1 MEAYASKDMT
11 ALVRA
16 FLDGA
21 TLTHI
26 RRVAAAS
33 RTDLAKNVSRT
44 STIIPNRGRVAVSNL
59 TSC

>member
-16 FLDGA
+16 FLDDN
-21 TLTHI
+21 LDTHPP
-26 RRVAAAS
+26 S
-33 RTDLAKNVSRT
+33 SCSQQDNLMKNVSRT